1 MEIIEETI
9 LNEQL
14 TGTVLKMS
22 YQALIHDMTDNDL
35 KSIAWTF
42 LEEEKL
48 EYNSFGLKNYFYEN
62 MEEDYILVYISFNV
76 RTDNMLLLTN
86 IPEKN
91 REIIR
96 ILNES
101 ETFTIDNNL
110 LNYKTKKINETYPD
124 NLYNMSFIVTI
135 DNNHEELT
143 EIQKKQLITF
153 YKNVIITNN
162 YNYPPLEAISY
173 NHNIISNIEIN
184 FIPQDYR
191 IYTIQIEFEFDKVLS
206 LEMIYE
212 FINRYFNWVNNDVY
226 IKLSNVSL
234 VPSSNLIEQY
244 YHI

>member
-1 MEIIEETI
+1 MEIEETI

-22 YQALIHDMTDNDL
+22 YQALIHDMTDIDL

-42 LEEEKL
+42 LEEEKT
-48 EYNSFGLKNYFYEN
+48 EENSFGLQNYFYEN

-86 IPEKN
+86 ITEKN
-91 REIIR
+91 REIIK

-110 LNYKTKKINETYPD
+110 LNYKTKKIHETYPD
-124 NLYNMSFIVTI
+124 NLYNMSFIASI

-153 YKNVIITNN
+153 YKNAIITNN
-162 YNYPPLEAISY
+162 YNYPPFEEISY
-173 NHNIISNIEIN
+173 NDNIISNMEIN

-191 IYTIQIEFEFDKVLS
+191 IYTIQIEFEFDKVLC
-206 LEMIYE
+206 LEMIYQ
-212 FINRYFNWVNNDVY
+212 FIDRYFNWVTNDVY
-226 IKLSNVSL
+226 IKLSNVLL